1 MTEQEK
7 YFINLQKLFFEL
19 QKELK
24 KYKMVGHNPPDCL
37 LKKYEEAERELNYL
51 SQALDKSLNL
61 KC

>member
-51 SQALDKSLNL
+51 SQALD
-61 KC
+61 